1 MKNTVLYPSRT
12 SNRAFDETRTITSAD
27 RIVWSR
33 DFETG
38 IAEID
43 TQHLNLVKMFNKANA
58 ELREDSGRNVWE
70 RITRE
75 FHGYLLYHFW
85 TEEELAAQYGYDVER
100 SAEAAS
106 HFEQH
111 RQFAES
117 IAGLR
122 KRIHASE
129 QILKCDYLSLLK
141 NWLFEHITH
150 NDRWLVAFL
159 LERQR
164 QVRYS

>member
-1 MKNTVLYPSRT
+1 MNP
-12 SNRAFDETRTITSAD
+12 ACDETGTITPAD

-43 TQHLNLVKMFNKANA
+43 TQHHNLVKMFNKANS

-70 RITRE
+70 RISRE

-85 TEEELAAQYGYDVER
+85 TEEDLAAQYGYDVER

-106 HFEQH
+106 HFEEH
-111 RQFAES
+111 RQFAET
-117 IAGLR
+117 IAELR
-122 KRIHASE
+122 KRLHAGE
-129 QILKCDYLSLLK
+129 RILKSDYLALLK
-141 NWLFEHITH
+141 TWLLEHITH
-150 NDRWLVAFL
+150 NDQWLVAFL
-159 LERQR
+159 LEKQR